1 MLTAVISFC
10 PLFSR
15 SGPGRGKGEGKMSN
29 ATGRVMGLGLRRGR
43 GWGEYQ
49 AVSGPVSL
57 EMMEETGKSLRL
69 PPTTGT
75 VCRAG
80 TG

>member
-1 MLTAVISFC
+1 
-10 PLFSR
+10 
-15 SGPGRGKGEGKMSN
+15 MSHS
-29 ATGRVMGLGLRRGR
+29 TGGVMGLGLGRGR

-49 AVSGPVSL
+49 AVSCPVSL

-69 PPTTGT
+69 PPTTGS

>member
-1 MLTAVISFC
+1 
-10 PLFSR
+10 
-15 SGPGRGKGEGKMSN
+15 MSN

-69 PPTTGT
+69 PPTTGS